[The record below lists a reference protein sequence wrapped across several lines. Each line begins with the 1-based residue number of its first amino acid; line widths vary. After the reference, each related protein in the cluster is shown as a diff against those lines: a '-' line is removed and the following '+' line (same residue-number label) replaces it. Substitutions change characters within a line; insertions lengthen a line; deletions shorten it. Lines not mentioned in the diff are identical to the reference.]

1 MVGSLGMPIRVLCS
15 SRPGISAWYIAFF
28 RWVMQSIS
36 KTGSWR
42 SKSRVSVRSTNGP
55 SRSRFL
61 VSRPSNTNS
70 ESAGTSRFL
79 VTHFVKGVGS
89 SACAIE
95 NSSTPG
101 GGPRDAAIMTATE
114 FPTQTAISRS
124 SSSLS

>member
-1 MVGSLGMPIRVLCS
+1 MAS
-15 SRPGISAWYIAFF
+15 F

-36 KTGSWR
+36 KTGSCR

-61 VSRPSNTNS
+61 VSLPSRMIS
-70 ESAGTSRFL
+70 AWAGTCRSF
-79 VTHFVKGVGS
+79 VTHCTSGVSS

-95 NSSTPG
+95 NSSVPG
-101 GGPRDAAIMTATE
+101 GGPRLAAIIVAVL
-114 FPTQTAISRS
+114 FPRQTAISKS